1 MKLMT
6 LLEKILGNLKMKLLQ
21 SQVNTVK
28 EEVFSLQVS
37 VAFVQNME

>member
-21 SQVNTVK
+21 SQVNTVN